1 MFQRLIEQL
10 FMHMSEPGNR
20 CSAELALYKL
30 MWFVVG
36 FCTCCLSKINASNR
50 IAMIAAVWCCVH
62 PRSIGKHSCTY
73 FAHNLNRS
81 SCWWWVFH
89 IGNPYRHWENVV
101 QKNRHWIYNF
111 CFNSSWNERSQLCQP
126 SKFSRSL
133 GSWQSI
139 FQTYDLSAP
148 KRVANFGFQI
158 RTVTWSRA
166 PYWPVCQVGFRT
178 SYHQP

>member
-1 MFQRLIEQL
+1 
-10 FMHMSEPGNR
+10 MSEPGNR

-36 FCTCCLSKINASNR
+36 FCTCCLSKINASNC

-89 IGNPYRHWENVV
+89 IGNPYGHLENVV
-101 QKNRHWIYNF
+101 QKNRHWIYKFLFQQFLKWTFTTMPTLQVFTFFRQLTIHFSDIWPF
-111 CFNSSWNERSQLCQP
+111 C
-126 SKFSRSL
+126 
-133 GSWQSI
+133 
-139 FQTYDLSAP
+139 P
-148 KRVANFGFQI
+148 KKSGQFGFQI